1 MAQAK
6 DNTSAQLT
14 PGAEGGSLPAIA
26 LRAGAP
32 VTVGRADDVEITIAD
47 SSLSRRHATIWHQD
61 GEWWIRDEGSLNGT
75 WVNGERVEGTQLLDG
90 DGVDF
95 GGNAAYRFS
104 VIKDTGE
111 KRAER
116 HDRTVYSS
124 PAFCLALV
132 PEDGGKQFLLRRKLS
147 IVGRNRTA
155 DLQLDDPS
163 VSGVH
168 AKIEYQRGRVTLH
181 DSGSRNGTVVNGE
194 PVRRLNLVPGDRVA
208 FGGVHFAV
216 RRTWLPS
223 AMALSGAIAGVLAAI
238 AITLVPLVMNTS
250 SSQAEPLW
258 TRDMYLAQVS
268 ESLRLAVEACDSDPR
283 RTEVAEAQFAIAKRS
298 LIGADEMRPDRQ
310 TDEDLA
316 RALRKSAGQDRL
328 QKMLHGRDLYE
339 LYRSLSEPV
348 AADEPQKRPE
358 PAGEFD
364 LDRELSRMVAQF
376 GIDTRQRPIPKQ
388 MRDEVERYI
397 EFWTV
402 EKRGFTERAY
412 KRGAPHLDMIR
423 SELRAAQLPEVFC
436 YLPFI
441 ESGYRTDVTSS
452 AKARGLWQFMPST
465 GRAHGLRVDDQI
477 DERIDPQKATRA
489 ACSYINSL
497 LNMFG
502 PNAFLCAVAAYNKGE
517 NGMARCL
524 KKNANWRSTWK
535 FWDVA
540 SAGDGCLKQETI
552 EYVPRFLAAAV
563 VLRRPEVFGL
573 TTD

>member
-6 DNTSAQLT
+6 DNTSAQLVPSA
-14 PGAEGGSLPAIA
+14 PGASLPLIA
-26 LRAGAP
+26 LTAGAP
-32 VTVGRADDVEITIAD
+32 LTVGRSDEADVTLPD
-47 SSLSRRHATIWHQD
+47 SSLSRRHATVWHQD
-61 GEWWIRDEGSLNGT
+61 GEWWVRDEGSLNGT
-75 WVNGERVEGTQLLDG
+75 WVNGERTEGVQLLDG
-90 DGVDF
+90 DVVDF
-95 GGNAAYRFS
+95 GGNAAYRF
-104 VIKDTGE
+104 VVRE
-111 KRAER
+111 KAAEK
-116 HDRTVYSS
+116 HDRTAYRS
-124 PAFCLALV
+124 PAFCLALQ
-132 PEDGGKQFLLRRKLS
+132 PEDGGKRFLLRRKLS

-168 AKIEYQRGRVTLH
+168 AKIEYARGRVVVH
-181 DSGSRNGTVVNGE
+181 DSGSKNGTVVNGE
-194 PVRRLNLVPGDRVA
+194 PVRRLGLVPGDRVA
-208 FGGVHFAV
+208 FGGVHFTV
-216 RRTWLPS
+216 QRTWLPS
-223 AMALSGAIAGVLAAI
+223 AMALSGAVGGVLVALAI
-238 AITLVPLVMNTS
+238 LLVPLLVNTS

-268 ESLRLAVEACDSDPR
+268 ESLRLAIEACDEEPR
-283 RTEVAEAQFAIAKRS
+283 RTDVAEAQFAIAKRS

-310 TDEDLA
+310 TDDDLA
-316 RALRKSAGQDRL
+316 RALRKAADHDRMQRL
-328 QKMLHGRDLYE
+328 LHGRDIWE
-339 LYRSLSEPV
+339 VYRSLSEAPP
-348 AADEPQKRPE
+348 EPE
-358 PAGEFD
+358 PAAEPARRQAPAEAFD

-376 GIDTRQRPIPKQ
+376 GIDTRQRPIPPQ

-402 EKRGFTERAY
+402 EKRSFTERAY
-412 KRGAPHLDMIR
+412 RRGAPHLDMIR
-423 SELRAAQLPEVFC
+423 AELREAQLPEVFC

-441 ESGYRTDVTSS
+441 ESGYQADVTSS
-452 AKARGLWQFMPST
+452 AQARGLWQFMPAT
-465 GRAHGLRVDDQI
+465 GRAHGLRIDDEV
-477 DERIDPQKATRA
+477 DERIDPRKATKA

-524 KKNANWRSTWK
+524 KKNANWRSAWK